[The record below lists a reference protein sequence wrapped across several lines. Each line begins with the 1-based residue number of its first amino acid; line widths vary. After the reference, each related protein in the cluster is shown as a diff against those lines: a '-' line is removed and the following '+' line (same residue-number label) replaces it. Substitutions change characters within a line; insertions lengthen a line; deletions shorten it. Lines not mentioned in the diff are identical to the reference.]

1 MKTTGVYK
9 VWQMIYPVG
18 IYYVVSGLVY
28 FGLELIFGAA
38 GEDYMLRQLVCAA
51 VTIPFICSFY
61 REDHRKLKEEACEKG
76 GLWIRLCLSV
86 VAGGAAGIALNNLI
100 VMARLTQVS
109 AGFQEA
115 NEAFFAGKI
124 VYELLGSCLVIPMAE
139 ELLYRGVVYRR
150 MRAVFGV
157 RAAIV
162 LSAVLFGLMHA
173 NLVQFLYAGLLGLL
187 LAYLTERTGSL
198 WAAVAAHI
206 AANLLAVIRQETG
219 WLDFCYEVS
228 PGAVT
233 GTAVSAAL
241 AATAVAGVLWEEKR
255 RGKR

>member
-1 MKTTGVYK
+1 
-9 VWQMIYPVG
+9 MIP
-18 IYYVVSGLVY
+18 L
-28 FGLELIFGAA
+28 
-38 GEDYMLRQLVCAA
+38 
-51 VTIPFICSFY
+51 
-61 REDHRKLKEEACEKG
+61 
-76 GLWIRLCLSV
+76 
-86 VAGGAAGIALNNLI
+86 
-100 VMARLTQVS
+100 
-109 AGFQEA
+109 
-115 NEAFFAGKI
+115 
-124 VYELLGSCLVIPMAE
+124 AE

-206 AANLLAVIRQETG
+206 GANLLAVIRQETG

-228 PGAVT
+228 PGAVA